1 MNLKIQ
7 RSVLTICGSSSLMS
21 PGGAVY
27 LRVRR
32 GVNQANL
39 LAYMAKVLALSV
51 NDTQIKMPWKELRTT
66 NINHSP

>member
-1 MNLKIQ
+1 M
-7 RSVLTICGSSSLMS
+7 
-21 PGGAVY
+21 Y